1 MQITVFRKK
10 VTPRNGNK
18 PFNKYVTTLVNKEG
32 KNVYTDVVFEDGVK
46 IPDNF
51 PVVLEIE
58 KKSANLNIK
67 RIPYKNE
74 KTGEEKEFTRRTL
87 WIKAISGTSEYVDN
101 SLDDFD

>member
-1 MQITVFRKK
+1 MKITVFRKK
-10 VTPRNGNK
+10 VTPRNGNN

-32 KNVYTDVVFEDGVK
+32 ENVYADVVFEDGVK

-58 KKSANLNIK
+58 KRNANLNTK
-67 RIPYKNE
+67 QIPFKDE

-87 WIKAISGTSEYVDN
+87 WIKAISGMSEYIDT
-101 SLDDFD
+101 SLDDFE